1 MDKKYEQLIEYILND
16 DTEKARGL
24 FHDIVVNKS
33 KEIYESLID
42 EVDLA
47 AEDSMSDDMMGI
59 EDDIDAEE
67 IGEADDEMPSDDQT
81 ADMMG
86 DVDADMGGDMDAD
99 MGGDMDADMGGEEEL
114 EDRVVDLEDALDEL
128 KREFEELMAD
138 ESDEDESEDEDFDDE
153 SEDDMDAE
161 EEPVADEE
169 PEVQEDLQKT
179 AKLAADFM
187 REYIEKVAAPAN
199 TEGQGVADSGK
210 VANVNT
216 KSIVAGKNDMGG
228 STKNIAR
235 GGSNTAPDGQSAPSS
250 DKADNLPHAGKFE
263 NVPGAKAG
271 KTFSNAKKATSNEPS
286 GVNKDSI
293 IDGK

>member
-24 FHDIVVNKS
+24 FHEIVVGKS
-33 KEIYESLID
+33 REIYESLID

-47 AEDSMSDDMMGI
+47 NEEDMASEELAEIGD
-59 EDDIDAEE
+59 EIDAEE
-67 IGEADDEMPSDDQT
+67 IGEADDEMPSDDQA

-86 DVDADMGGDMDAD
+86 DIESDMDAD
-99 MGGDMDADMGGEEEL
+99 MGDDMGAEAGEEEL

-128 KREFEELMAD
+128 KREFDELM
-138 ESDEDESEDEDFDDE
+138 SDEMGEPEQSDMSDDDEEDFEDEEDMSDDE
-153 SEDDMDAE
+153 ASE
-161 EEPVADEE
+161 EE
-169 PEVQEDLQKT
+169 PEVKEDLQKT
-179 AKLAADFM
+179 ARLAADFM
-187 REYIEKVAAPAN
+187 REYIEKVATPAN

-210 VANVNT
+210 VANVNA
-216 KSIVAGKNDMGG
+216 KSVVAGKNDMGG

-235 GGSNTAPDGQSAPSS
+235 GGSNTAPDGNSAPSS

-271 KTFSNAKKATSNEPS
+271 KAFSSAKKATTSEPG